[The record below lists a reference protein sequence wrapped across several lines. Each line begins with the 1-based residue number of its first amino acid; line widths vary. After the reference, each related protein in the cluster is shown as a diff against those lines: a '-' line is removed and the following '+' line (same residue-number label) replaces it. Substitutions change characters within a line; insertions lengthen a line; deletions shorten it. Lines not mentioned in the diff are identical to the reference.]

1 MKQLL
6 SIAFISSVLL
16 LTACGKKQS
25 GGDSQEVAKKKSQL
39 TELKNQRDNLMVQ
52 IGKLEKEIAQL
63 DPSFGKS
70 ENAKLVSVDSP
81 IQLKPFQHFID
92 LQGKVES
99 ENISF
104 VTPRGMAGQV
114 KQLFVKRGDYVNK
127 GQLLLKLD
135 DAIARQSLAAAEQ
148 GLETMKTQLSF
159 AKNIYQKQK
168 NLWEQNIG
176 TEVQLI
182 TAKNNVETLENQL
195 KGMQEQIK
203 ITKEQLQMTQVY
215 SDVSGVAEEV
225 NIRVGETFMGG
236 MQIKIVNT
244 TNLKVTTQIPENYID
259 RVTTGKPI
267 IITLPDINKTVS
279 ANISLTGKIIDPNS
293 RSFYVEARIPN
304 DKDFHP
310 NQIALVKI
318 MDYNNPKAISVP
330 VNTLQSDE
338 KGKYVMVV
346 SKENNK
352 IYARKR
358 SVTIGQYYGDLLEIK
373 SGLNIG
379 DQVITEGF
387 QGLFDGQLISTSVK

>member
-1 MKQLL
+1 MKKLITISLFAILL
-6 SIAFISSVLL
+6 VV
-16 LTACGKKQS
+16 TGCGKNKS
-25 GGDSQEVAKKKSQL
+25 ADSSEVAKKK
-39 TELKNQRDNLMVQ
+39 TELAELKKQQDNLLVQ
-52 IGKLEKEIAQL
+52 IGKLEKEIAKL
-63 DPSFGKS
+63 DPTFGKA
-70 ENAKLVSVDSP
+70 ENAKLVSVDAP
-81 IQLKPFQHFID
+81 ISYQTFNHFID

-104 VTPRGMAGQV
+104 VTPRGQPGQV
-114 KQLFVKRGDYVNK
+114 KQIFVKRGDYVNK

-135 DAIARQSLAAAEQ
+135 DAIARQSLVSAEQ
-148 GLETMKTQLSF
+148 GLETMKVQLNF
-159 AKNIYQKQK
+159 ARNIYQKQK

-195 KGMQEQIK
+195 KSMQEQIK
-203 ITKEQLQMTQVY
+203 ITKEQLLMTNVY

-225 NIRVGETFMGG
+225 NIRIGETFMGG

-244 TNLKVTTQIPENYID
+244 TQLKVTTQIPENYID
-259 RVTTGKPI
+259 RVTTGKPVT
-267 IITLPDINKTVS
+267 ITLPDINKTVS

-293 RSFYVEARIPN
+293 RSFYVEAKIPS

-318 MDYNNPKAISVP
+318 MDYSNPKAISVP

-338 KGKYVMVV
+338 KGKYVMVL
-346 SKENNK
+346 SKENGK
-352 IYARKR
+352 SYARKKV
-358 SVTIGQYYGDLLEIK
+358 VTIGQFYADKLEIK
-373 SGLNIG
+373 TGLALG

-387 QGLFDGQLISTSVK
+387 QGLFDGQLVTTEAK

>member
-1 MKQLL
+1 MKKLISISLFSILL
-6 SIAFISSVLL
+6 IS
-16 LTACGKKQS
+16 AGCGKTKS
-25 GGDSQEVAKKKSQL
+25 NDSEAVAEKK
-39 TELKNQRDNLMVQ
+39 TELADLKKQQDNLLVK
-52 IGKLEKEIAQL
+52 IGKLEKEISKL
-63 DPSFGKS
+63 DPAFAKA
-70 ENAKLVSVDSP
+70 ENAKLVSVDAP
-81 IQLKPFQHFID
+81 ISYQPFNHYIE

-104 VTPRGMAGQV
+104 VTPRGMPGQV
-114 KQLFVKRGDYVNK
+114 KQISVKRGDYVNK

-135 DAIARQSLAAAEQ
+135 DAIARQSLVSAEQ
-148 GLETMKTQLSF
+148 GVETMKGQLSF
-159 AKNIYQKQK
+159 ARNIYQKQK

-203 ITKEQLQMTQVY
+203 ITKEQLQMTNVY

-244 TNLKVTTQIPENYID
+244 TQLKVTTQIPENYID
-259 RVTTGKPI
+259 RVTTGKAI
-267 IITLPDINKTVS
+267 NITLPDINKTVS
-279 ANISLTGKIIDPNS
+279 SNISLTGKIIDPNS
-293 RSFYVEARIPN
+293 RSFHVEARIPS

-318 MDYNNPKAISVP
+318 MDYSNSKAISVP

-338 KGKYVMVV
+338 KGKYVMVL
-346 SKENNK
+346 SKEGDK
-352 IYARKR
+352 TYARKKM
-358 SVTIGQYYGDLLEIK
+358 VIIGQFYADKLEIK
-373 SGLNIG
+373 SGLALG
-379 DQVITEGF
+379 DQVISEGF
-387 QGLFDGQLISTSVK
+387 QGLFDGQLITTGVK

>member
-1 MKQLL
+1 MKKLVSISLL
-6 SIAFISSVLL
+6 SILL
-16 LTACGKKQS
+16 IATSCGKTKS
-25 GGDSQEVAKKKSQL
+25 NDSEAVTKKK
-39 TELKNQRDNLMVQ
+39 TELADLKKQQDNLLIQ
-52 IGKLEKEIAQL
+52 IGKLEKEIAKL
-63 DPSFGKS
+63 DPAFAKA
-70 ENAKLVSVDSP
+70 ENAKLVSVDAP
-81 IQLKPFQHFID
+81 ISYQPFNHYID

-104 VTPRGMAGQV
+104 VTPRGAPGQV
-114 KQLFVKRGDYVNK
+114 KQIFVKRGDYVNK

-135 DAIARQSLAAAEQ
+135 DAIARQSLISAEQ
-148 GLETMKTQLSF
+148 GVETMKGQLNF
-159 AKNIYQKQK
+159 ARNIYQKQK

-203 ITKEQLQMTQVY
+203 ITKEQLQMTNVY

-244 TNLKVTTQIPENYID
+244 TQLKVTTQIPENYID
-259 RVTTGKPI
+259 RVTAGKPI
-267 IITLPDINKTVS
+267 NITLPDINKTVS

-293 RSFYVEARIPN
+293 RSFYVEARIPS

-318 MDYNNPKAISVP
+318 MDYSNPKAISVP

-338 KGKYVMVV
+338 KGKYVMVL
-346 SKENNK
+346 SKESDK
-352 IYARKR
+352 LYARKKM
-358 SVTIGQYYGDLLEIK
+358 VIIGQFYADKLEIK
-373 SGLNIG
+373 SGLALG

-387 QGLFDGQLISTSVK
+387 QGLFDGQLITTTVK

>member
-1 MKQLL
+1 
-6 SIAFISSVLL
+6 
-16 LTACGKKQS
+16 
-25 GGDSQEVAKKKSQL
+25 
-39 TELKNQRDNLMVQ
+39 
-52 IGKLEKEIAQL
+52 
-63 DPSFGKS
+63 
-70 ENAKLVSVDSP
+70 
-81 IQLKPFQHFID
+81 
-92 LQGKVES
+92 
-99 ENISF
+99 
-104 VTPRGMAGQV
+104 
-114 KQLFVKRGDYVNK
+114 
-127 GQLLLKLD
+127 
-135 DAIARQSLAAAEQ
+135 
-148 GLETMKTQLSF
+148 
-159 AKNIYQKQK
+159 
-168 NLWEQNIG
+168 
-176 TEVQLI
+176 
-182 TAKNNVETLENQL
+182 
-195 KGMQEQIK
+195 
-203 ITKEQLQMTQVY
+203 VY

-225 NIRVGETFMGG
+225 NIRVGETFLGG

-267 IITLPDINKTVS
+267 NITLPDINKTVS

-304 DKDFHP
+304 NKDFHP

-346 SKENNK
+346 SKEKNK
-352 IYARKR
+352 MYARKR

-387 QGLFDGQLISTSVK
+387 QGLFDGQLITTSLK

>member
-1 MKQLL
+1 MKKLF
-6 SIAFISSVLL
+6 SIAILSLVII
-16 LTACGKKQS
+16 AVGCGKKS
-25 GGDSQEVAKKKSQL
+25 NDSPEVANKKSTL
-39 TELKNQRDNLMVQ
+39 ATLKSQRDNLTLQ
-52 IGKLEKEIAQL
+52 IDKLEKEISQL
-63 DPSFGKS
+63 DPTFAKV

-81 IQLKPFQHFID
+81 LQLKPFQHFID

-104 VTPRGMAGQV
+104 VTPRGQPGQV
-114 KQLFVKRGDYVNK
+114 KQIYIKKGDYVNK

-135 DAIARQSLAAAEQ
+135 DAIARQSLTAAEQ
-148 GLETMKTQLSF
+148 GLETMKVQLNF

-195 KGMQEQIK
+195 KAMQEQIK
-203 ITKEQLQMTQVY
+203 ITKEQVQMTQVY

-225 NIRVGETFMGG
+225 NIRLGETFMGG

-244 TNLKVTTQIPENYID
+244 SNLKVTTQVPENYID
-259 RVTTGKPI
+259 RVTIGKPI
-267 IITLPDINKTVS
+267 KISLPDINKSISSNITV
-279 ANISLTGKIIDPNS
+279 TGKIIDPNS
-293 RSFYVEARIPN
+293 RSFYVEAKIPD

-318 MDYNNPKAISVP
+318 MDYTNLKAISVP
-330 VNTLQSDE
+330 LNTLQSDE
-338 KGKYVMVV
+338 KGKYVMIV

-352 IYARKR
+352 LYARKR
-358 SVTIGQYYGDLLEIK
+358 AVTIGQYYGDQLEIK
-373 SGLNIG
+373 SGLQIG
-379 DQVITEGF
+379 DQIISEGF
-387 QGLFDGQLISTSVK
+387 QGLFDGQLITSSSK

>member
-1 MKQLL
+1 MKNLVSISLL
-6 SIAFISSVLL
+6 SILL
-16 LTACGKKQS
+16 IATSCGKTKS
-25 GGDSQEVAKKKSQL
+25 NDSEAVTKKK
-39 TELKNQRDNLMVQ
+39 TELADLKKQQDNLLIQ
-52 IGKLEKEIAQL
+52 IGKLEKEIAKL
-63 DPSFGKS
+63 DPAFAKA
-70 ENAKLVSVDSP
+70 ENAKLVSVDAP
-81 IQLKPFQHFID
+81 ISYQPFNHYID

-104 VTPRGMAGQV
+104 VTPRGVPGQV
-114 KQLFVKRGDYVNK
+114 KQIMVKRGDYVNK

-135 DAIARQSLAAAEQ
+135 DAIARQSLISAEQ
-148 GLETMKTQLSF
+148 GVETMKGQLSF
-159 AKNIYQKQK
+159 ARNIYQKQK

-203 ITKEQLQMTQVY
+203 ITKEQLQMTNVY

-225 NIRVGETFMGG
+225 NIRVGETFIGG

-244 TNLKVTTQIPENYID
+244 AQLKVTTQIPENYID
-259 RVTTGKPI
+259 RVTTGKSI
-267 IITLPDINKTVS
+267 NITLPDINKTVS
-279 ANISLTGKIIDPNS
+279 SNISLTGKIIDPNS
-293 RSFYVEARIPN
+293 RSFYVEAKIPS

-318 MDYNNPKAISVP
+318 MDYSNPKAISVP

-338 KGKYVMVV
+338 KGKYVMVL
-346 SKENNK
+346 SKENDK
-352 IYARKR
+352 IYARKKM
-358 SVTIGQYYGDLLEIK
+358 VIIGQFYADKLEIK
-373 SGLNIG
+373 SGLALG

-387 QGLFDGQLISTSVK
+387 QGLYDGQLITTAVK

>member
-1 MKQLL
+1 MKKLITISLFAILL
-6 SIAFISSVLL
+6 VV
-16 LTACGKKQS
+16 TGCGKNKS
-25 GGDSQEVAKKKSQL
+25 ADSSEVAKKK
-39 TELKNQRDNLMVQ
+39 TELAELKKQQDNLLVQ
-52 IGKLEKEIAQL
+52 IGKLEKEIAKL
-63 DPSFGKS
+63 DPTFGKA
-70 ENAKLVSVDSP
+70 ENAKLVSVDAP
-81 IQLKPFQHFID
+81 ISYQTFNHFID

-104 VTPRGMAGQV
+104 VTPRGQPGQV
-114 KQLFVKRGDYVNK
+114 KQIFVKRGDYVNK

-135 DAIARQSLAAAEQ
+135 DAIARQSLVSAEQ
-148 GLETMKTQLSF
+148 GLETMKVQLNF
-159 AKNIYQKQK
+159 ARNIYQKQK

-195 KGMQEQIK
+195 KSMQEQIK
-203 ITKEQLQMTQVY
+203 ITKEQLQMTNVY

-225 NIRVGETFMGG
+225 NIRIGETFMGG

-244 TNLKVTTQIPENYID
+244 TQLKVTTQIPENYID
-259 RVTTGKPI
+259 RVTTGKPVT
-267 IITLPDINKTVS
+267 ITLPDINKTVS

-293 RSFYVEARIPN
+293 RSFYVEAKIPS

-318 MDYNNPKAISVP
+318 MDYSNPKAISVP

-338 KGKYVMVV
+338 KGKYVMVL
-346 SKENNK
+346 SKENGK
-352 IYARKR
+352 SYARKKV
-358 SVTIGQYYGDLLEIK
+358 VTIGQFYADKLEIK
-373 SGLNIG
+373 SGLALG

-387 QGLFDGQLISTSVK
+387 QGLFDGQLVTTEAK

>member
-1 MKQLL
+1 MKKLVTISLFAMLL
-6 SIAFISSVLL
+6 VATS
-16 LTACGKKQS
+16 CGKNKS
-25 GGDSQEVAKKKSQL
+25 TDSSEVANKKAEL
-39 TELKNQRDNLMVQ
+39 LELKKQQDNLLVQ
-52 IGKLEKEIAQL
+52 IGKLEKEIAKL
-63 DPSFGKS
+63 DPAFAKA
-70 ENAKLVSVDSP
+70 ENAKLVSVDAP
-81 IQLKPFQHFID
+81 ISYQPFNHFID

-104 VTPRGMAGQV
+104 VTPRGTPGQV
-114 KQLFVKRGDYVNK
+114 KQIFVKRGDYVNK

-135 DAIARQSLAAAEQ
+135 DAIARQSMVSAEQ
-148 GLETMKTQLSF
+148 GLETMKVQLNF
-159 AKNIYQKQK
+159 ARNIYQKQK

-203 ITKEQLQMTQVY
+203 ITKEQLQMTSVF

-244 TNLKVTTQIPENYID
+244 TQLKVTTQIPENYID
-259 RVTTGKPI
+259 RVTAGKAI
-267 IITLPDINKTVS
+267 NITLPDINKTVS
-279 ANISLTGKIIDPNS
+279 SNISLTGKIIDPNS
-293 RSFYVEARIPN
+293 RSFYVEAKIPS

-318 MDYNNPKAISVP
+318 MDYSNPKAISVP

-338 KGKYVMVV
+338 KGKYVMVL
-346 SKENNK
+346 SKENDK
-352 IYARKR
+352 FYARKKI
-358 SVTIGQYYGDLLEIK
+358 VTIGQFYADKLEIK
-373 SGLNIG
+373 SGLALG
-379 DQVITEGF
+379 DQVIKEGF
-387 QGLFDGQLISTSVK
+387 QGLYDGQLITTAVK

>member
-1 MKQLL
+1 MKKLVTISLFAMLL
-6 SIAFISSVLL
+6 VATS
-16 LTACGKKQS
+16 CGKNKS
-25 GGDSQEVAKKKSQL
+25 TDSSEVANKKAEL
-39 TELKNQRDNLMVQ
+39 LELKKQQDNLLVQ
-52 IGKLEKEIAQL
+52 IGKLEKEIAKL
-63 DPSFGKS
+63 DPAFAKA
-70 ENAKLVSVDSP
+70 ENAKLVSVDAP
-81 IQLKPFQHFID
+81 ISYQPFNHFID

-104 VTPRGMAGQV
+104 VTPRGTPGQV
-114 KQLFVKRGDYVNK
+114 KQIFVKRGDYVNK

-135 DAIARQSLAAAEQ
+135 DAIARQSMVSAEQ
-148 GLETMKTQLSF
+148 GLETMKVQLNF
-159 AKNIYQKQK
+159 ARNIYQKQK

-203 ITKEQLQMTQVY
+203 ITKEQLQMTSVF

-244 TNLKVTTQIPENYID
+244 TQLKVTTQIPENYID
-259 RVTTGKPI
+259 RVTTGKAI
-267 IITLPDINKTVS
+267 NITLPDINKTVS
-279 ANISLTGKIIDPNS
+279 SNISLTGKIIDPNS
-293 RSFYVEARIPN
+293 RSFYVEAKIPS

-318 MDYNNPKAISVP
+318 MDYSNPKAISVP

-338 KGKYVMVV
+338 KGKYVMVL
-346 SKENNK
+346 SKENDK
-352 IYARKR
+352 FYARKKI
-358 SVTIGQYYGDLLEIK
+358 VTIGQFYADKLEIK
-373 SGLNIG
+373 SGLALG
-379 DQVITEGF
+379 DQVIKEGF
-387 QGLFDGQLISTSVK
+387 QGLYDGQLITTAVK

>member
-1 MKQLL
+1 MLL
-6 SIAFISSVLL
+6 VATS
-16 LTACGKKQS
+16 CGKNKS
-25 GGDSQEVAKKKSQL
+25 TDSSEVANKKAEL
-39 TELKNQRDNLMVQ
+39 LELKKQQDNLLVQ
-52 IGKLEKEIAQL
+52 IGKLEKEIAKL
-63 DPSFGKS
+63 DPAFAKA
-70 ENAKLVSVDSP
+70 ENAKLVSVDAP
-81 IQLKPFQHFID
+81 ISYQPFNHFID

-104 VTPRGMAGQV
+104 VTPRGTPGQV
-114 KQLFVKRGDYVNK
+114 KQIFVKRGDYVNK

-135 DAIARQSLAAAEQ
+135 DAIARQSMVSAEQ
-148 GLETMKTQLSF
+148 GLETMKVQLNF
-159 AKNIYQKQK
+159 ARNIYQKQK

-203 ITKEQLQMTQVY
+203 ITKEQLQMTSVF

-244 TNLKVTTQIPENYID
+244 TQLKVTTQIPENYID
-259 RVTTGKPI
+259 RVTTGKAI
-267 IITLPDINKTVS
+267 NITLPDINKTVS
-279 ANISLTGKIIDPNS
+279 SNISLTGKIIDPNS
-293 RSFYVEARIPN
+293 RSFYVEAKIPS

-318 MDYNNPKAISVP
+318 MDYSNPKAISVP

-338 KGKYVMVV
+338 KGKYVMVL
-346 SKENNK
+346 SKENDK
-352 IYARKR
+352 FYARKKI
-358 SVTIGQYYGDLLEIK
+358 VTIGQFYADKLEIK
-373 SGLNIG
+373 SGLALG
-379 DQVITEGF
+379 DQVIKEGF
-387 QGLFDGQLISTSVK
+387 QGLYDGQLITTAVK

>member
-1 MKQLL
+1 MKKLVT
-6 SIAFISSVLL
+6 ISLFAVLL
-16 LTACGKKQS
+16 VATSCGKNKS
-25 GGDSQEVAKKKSQL
+25 TDSSEVTNKKAEL
-39 TELKNQRDNLMVQ
+39 TELKKQQDNLLVQ
-52 IGKLEKEIAQL
+52 IGKLEKEIAKL
-63 DPSFGKS
+63 DPAFAKA
-70 ENAKLVSVDSP
+70 ENAKLVSVDAP
-81 IQLKPFQHFID
+81 ISYQPFNHFID

-104 VTPRGMAGQV
+104 VTPRGAPGQV
-114 KQLFVKRGDYVNK
+114 KQIFVKRGDYINK

-135 DAIARQSLAAAEQ
+135 DAIARQSMVSAEQ
-148 GLETMKTQLSF
+148 GLETMKVQLNF
-159 AKNIYQKQK
+159 ARNIYQKQK

-203 ITKEQLQMTQVY
+203 ITKEQLQMTSVF

-244 TNLKVTTQIPENYID
+244 TQLKVTTQIPENYID
-259 RVTTGKPI
+259 RVTTGKAI
-267 IITLPDINKTVS
+267 NITLPDLNKTVS

-293 RSFYVEARIPN
+293 RSFYVEAKIPS

-318 MDYNNPKAISVP
+318 MDYSNPKAISVP

-338 KGKYVMVV
+338 KGKYVIVL
-346 SKENNK
+346 SKENDK
-352 IYARKR
+352 FYARKKI
-358 SVTIGQYYGDLLEIK
+358 VTIGQFYADKLEIK
-373 SGLNIG
+373 SGLALG
-379 DQVITEGF
+379 DQVIKEGF
-387 QGLFDGQLISTSVK
+387 QGLYDGQLITTAVK

>member
-1 MKQLL
+1 MKKLISISLL
-6 SIAFISSVLL
+6 SMLL
-16 LTACGKKQS
+16 FAAGCGKTKS
-25 GGDSQEVAKKKSQL
+25 NDSEAVAKKK
-39 TELKNQRDNLMVQ
+39 TELADLKKEQDNLLIQ
-52 IGKLEKEIAQL
+52 IGKLEKEIAKL
-63 DPSFGKS
+63 DPAFAKA
-70 ENAKLVSVDSP
+70 ENAKLVSVDAP
-81 IQLKPFQHFID
+81 ISYQPFNHYIE

-104 VTPRGMAGQV
+104 VTPRGIPGQV
-114 KQLFVKRGDYVNK
+114 KQISVKRGDYVNK

-135 DAIARQSLAAAEQ
+135 DAIARQSLVSAEQ
-148 GLETMKTQLSF
+148 GVETMKGQLSF
-159 AKNIYQKQK
+159 ARNIYQKQK

-203 ITKEQLQMTQVY
+203 ITKEQLQMTNVY

-244 TNLKVTTQIPENYID
+244 TQLKVTTQIPENYID
-259 RVTTGKPI
+259 RVTTGKAI
-267 IITLPDINKTVS
+267 NITLPDINKTVS
-279 ANISLTGKIIDPNS
+279 SNISLTGKIIDPNS
-293 RSFYVEARIPN
+293 RSFYVEAKIPS

-318 MDYNNPKAISVP
+318 MDYSNSKAISVP

-338 KGKYVMVV
+338 KGKYVMVL
-346 SKENNK
+346 SKEGDK
-352 IYARKR
+352 TYARKKM
-358 SVTIGQYYGDLLEIK
+358 VIIGQFYADKLEIK
-373 SGLNIG
+373 SGLALG
-379 DQVITEGF
+379 DQVISEGF
-387 QGLFDGQLISTSVK
+387 QGLFDGQLITTAVK

>member
-1 MKQLL
+1 MKNLVPISLL
-6 SIAFISSVLL
+6 SILL
-16 LTACGKKQS
+16 IATSCGKTKS
-25 GGDSQEVAKKKSQL
+25 NDSEAVTKKK
-39 TELKNQRDNLMVQ
+39 TELADLKKEQDKLTIQ
-52 IGKLEKEIAQL
+52 IGKLEKEIAKL
-63 DPSFGKS
+63 DPAFAKA
-70 ENAKLVSVDSP
+70 ENAKLVSVDAP
-81 IQLKPFQHFID
+81 ISYQPFNHYIE

-104 VTPRGMAGQV
+104 VTPRGIPGQV
-114 KQLFVKRGDYVNK
+114 KQISVKRGDYVNK

-135 DAIARQSLAAAEQ
+135 DAIARQSLVSAEQ
-148 GLETMKTQLSF
+148 GLETMKGQLSF
-159 AKNIYQKQK
+159 ARNIYQKQK

-203 ITKEQLQMTQVY
+203 ITKEQLQMTNVY

-225 NIRVGETFMGG
+225 NIRIGETFMGG

-244 TNLKVTTQIPENYID
+244 SQLKVTTQIPENYID
-259 RVTTGKPI
+259 RVTTGKAI
-267 IITLPDINKTVS
+267 NITLPDINKTVS
-279 ANISLTGKIIDPNS
+279 SNISLTGKIIDPNS
-293 RSFYVEARIPN
+293 RSFYVEAKIPS

-318 MDYNNPKAISVP
+318 MDYSNSKAISVP

-338 KGKYVMVV
+338 KGKYVMVL
-346 SKENNK
+346 SKENDK
-352 IYARKR
+352 IYARKKM
-358 SVTIGQYYGDLLEIK
+358 VIIGQFYADKLEIK
-373 SGLNIG
+373 SGLALG

-387 QGLFDGQLISTSVK
+387 QGLFDGQLITTTVK

>member
-1 MKQLL
+1 MKKLL
-6 SIAFISSVLL
+6 SLATISIVLF
-16 LTACGKKQS
+16 TAACGKKNS
-25 GGDSQEVAKKKSQL
+25 SDSPEVANKKSAL
-39 TELKNQRDNLMVQ
+39 AKLKSERDNLTAQ
-52 IGKLEKEIAQL
+52 IDNLEKEILQL
-63 DPSFGKS
+63 DPNFAKV
-70 ENAKLVSVDSP
+70 ENPKLVSVDSP
-81 IQLKPFQHFID
+81 LQRKPFEHFID

-104 VTPRGMAGQV
+104 VTPRGQPGQV
-114 KQLFVKRGDYVNK
+114 KQIFVKKGDYVKK

-135 DAIARQSLAAAEQ
+135 DALVRQSVTAAEQ
-148 GLETMKTQLSF
+148 GLETMKVQLSF

-195 KGMQEQIK
+195 KAMQEQAK

-244 TNLKVTTQIPENYID
+244 SNLKVITQVPENYID
-259 RVTTGKPI
+259 RVTVGKPI
-267 IITLPDINKTVS
+267 KIVLPDINKSIASNITV
-279 ANISLTGKIIDPNS
+279 TGKIIDPNS
-293 RSFYVEARIPN
+293 RSFYVEAKIP
-304 DKDFHP
+304 DEKDFHP

-318 MDYNNPKAISVP
+318 MDYNNLKTISVP
-330 VNTLQSDE
+330 LNTLQSDE
-338 KGKYVMVV
+338 KGKYVMIL

-352 IYARKR
+352 LYARKR
-358 SVTIGQYYGDLLEIK
+358 AVTIGQYYGDQLEIK
-373 SGLNIG
+373 SGLQIG
-379 DQVITEGF
+379 DQIISEGF
-387 QGLFDGQLISTSVK
+387 QGLFDGQLITTSSK

>member
-1 MKQLL
+1 MKKLF
-6 SIAFISSVLL
+6 SIAILSLVII
-16 LTACGKKQS
+16 AVGCGKKS
-25 GGDSQEVAKKKSQL
+25 NDSPEVANKKSTL
-39 TELKNQRDNLMVQ
+39 ATLKSQRDNLTLQ
-52 IGKLEKEIAQL
+52 IDKLEKEILQL
-63 DPSFGKS
+63 DPTFAKV

-81 IQLKPFQHFID
+81 LQLKPFQHFID

-104 VTPRGMAGQV
+104 VTPRGQPGQV
-114 KQLFVKRGDYVNK
+114 KQIYIKKGDYVNK

-135 DAIARQSLAAAEQ
+135 DAIARQSLTAAEQ
-148 GLETMKTQLSF
+148 GLETMKVQLNF

-195 KGMQEQIK
+195 KAMQEQVK
-203 ITKEQLQMTQVY
+203 ITKEQVQMTQVY

-225 NIRVGETFMGG
+225 NIRLGETFMGG

-244 TNLKVTTQIPENYID
+244 SNLKVTTQVPENYID
-259 RVTTGKPI
+259 RVTIGKPI
-267 IITLPDINKTVS
+267 KISLPDINKSISSNITV
-279 ANISLTGKIIDPNS
+279 TGKIIDPNS
-293 RSFYVEARIPN
+293 RSFYVEAKIPD

-318 MDYNNPKAISVP
+318 MDYNNLKAISVP
-330 VNTLQSDE
+330 LNTLQSDE
-338 KGKYVMVV
+338 KGKYVMIV

-352 IYARKR
+352 LYARKR
-358 SVTIGQYYGDLLEIK
+358 AVTIGQYYGDQLEIK
-373 SGLNIG
+373 SGLEIG
-379 DQVITEGF
+379 DQIISEGF
-387 QGLFDGQLISTSVK
+387 QGLFDGQLITSSSK

>member
-1 MKQLL
+1 MKKLL
-6 SIAFISSVLL
+6 SIAFISATLL
-16 LTACGKKQS
+16 LAACGKKQS
-25 GGDSQEVAKKKSQL
+25 GDSKVIDKKKSEL

-63 DPSFGKS
+63 DPSFAKA

-104 VTPRGMAGQV
+104 VTPRGAPGQV
-114 KQLFVKRGDYVNK
+114 KQLLVKRGDYVNK

-203 ITKEQLQMTQVY
+203 MTKEQLLMTQVY

-267 IITLPDINKTVS
+267 NITLPDINKTVS

-318 MDYNNPKAISVP
+318 MDYNNPKAIAVP

-352 IYARKR
+352 MYARKR
-358 SVTIGQYYGDLLEIK
+358 SVTIGQYYGDRLEIK

-387 QGLFDGQLISTSVK
+387 QGLFDGQLITTSIK

>member
-1 MKQLL
+1 MKKLISISLFSILL
-6 SIAFISSVLL
+6 IS
-16 LTACGKKQS
+16 AGCGKTKS
-25 GGDSQEVAKKKSQL
+25 NDSEAVAKKK
-39 TELKNQRDNLMVQ
+39 TELADLKKEQDKLTIQ
-52 IGKLEKEIAQL
+52 ISKLEKEISKL
-63 DPSFGKS
+63 DPAFAKA
-70 ENAKLVSVDSP
+70 ENAKLVSVDAP
-81 IQLKPFQHFID
+81 ISYQPFNHYIE

-104 VTPRGMAGQV
+104 VTPRGIPGQV
-114 KQLFVKRGDYVNK
+114 KQISVKRGDYVNK

-135 DAIARQSLAAAEQ
+135 DAIARQSLVSAEQ
-148 GLETMKTQLSF
+148 GVETMKGQLSF
-159 AKNIYQKQK
+159 ARNIYQKQK

-203 ITKEQLQMTQVY
+203 ITKEQLQMTNVY

-244 TNLKVTTQIPENYID
+244 TQLKVTTQIPENYID
-259 RVTTGKPI
+259 RVTTGKAI
-267 IITLPDINKTVS
+267 NITLPDINKTVS
-279 ANISLTGKIIDPNS
+279 SNISLTGKIIDPNS
-293 RSFYVEARIPN
+293 RSFYVEAKIPS

-318 MDYNNPKAISVP
+318 MDYSNSKAISVP

-338 KGKYVMVV
+338 KGKYVMVLL
-346 SKENNK
+346 KEGDK
-352 IYARKR
+352 TYARKKM
-358 SVTIGQYYGDLLEIK
+358 VIIGQFYADKLEIK
-373 SGLNIG
+373 SGLALG
-379 DQVITEGF
+379 DQVIKEGF
-387 QGLFDGQLISTSVK
+387 QGLYDGQLITTAVK

>member
-1 MKQLL
+1 MKKLF
-6 SIAFISSVLL
+6 SIAILSLVII
-16 LTACGKKQS
+16 AVGCGKKS
-25 GGDSQEVAKKKSQL
+25 NDSPEVANKKSTL
-39 TELKNQRDNLMVQ
+39 ATLKSQRDNLTLQ
-52 IGKLEKEIAQL
+52 IDKLEKEISQL
-63 DPSFGKS
+63 DPTFAKV

-81 IQLKPFQHFID
+81 LQLKPFQHFID

-104 VTPRGMAGQV
+104 VTPRGQPGQV
-114 KQLFVKRGDYVNK
+114 KQIYIKKGDYVNK

-135 DAIARQSLAAAEQ
+135 DAIARQSLTAAEQ
-148 GLETMKTQLSF
+148 GLETMKVQLNF

-195 KGMQEQIK
+195 KAMQEQVK
-203 ITKEQLQMTQVY
+203 ITKEQVQMTQVY

-225 NIRVGETFMGG
+225 NIRLGETFMGG

-244 TNLKVTTQIPENYID
+244 SNLKVTTQVPENYID
-259 RVTTGKPI
+259 RVTIGKPI
-267 IITLPDINKTVS
+267 KISLPDINKSISSNITV
-279 ANISLTGKIIDPNS
+279 TGKIIDPNS
-293 RSFYVEARIPN
+293 RSFYVEAKIPD

-318 MDYNNPKAISVP
+318 MDYNNLKALSVP
-330 VNTLQSDE
+330 LNTLQSDE
-338 KGKYVMVV
+338 KGKYVMIV

-352 IYARKR
+352 LYARKR
-358 SVTIGQYYGDLLEIK
+358 AVTIGQYYGDQLEIK
-373 SGLNIG
+373 SGLEIG
-379 DQVITEGF
+379 DQIISEGF
-387 QGLFDGQLISTSVK
+387 QGLFDGQLITSSSK

>member
-1 MKQLL
+1 MKNFVSISLL
-6 SIAFISSVLL
+6 SILL
-16 LTACGKKQS
+16 ITASCGKNKS
-25 GGDSQEVAKKKSQL
+25 NDSEAVTKKK
-39 TELKNQRDNLMVQ
+39 TELADLKKQQDNLLIQ
-52 IGKLEKEIAQL
+52 IGKLEKEIAKL
-63 DPSFGKS
+63 DPAFAKA
-70 ENAKLVSVDSP
+70 ENAKLVSVDAP
-81 IQLKPFQHFID
+81 ISYQPFYHYIE

-104 VTPRGMAGQV
+104 VTPRGTPGQV
-114 KQLFVKRGDYVNK
+114 KQIFVKRGDYVNK

-135 DAIARQSLAAAEQ
+135 DAIARQSLVSAEQ
-148 GLETMKTQLSF
+148 GVETMKVQLDF
-159 AKNIYQKQK
+159 ARNIYQKQK

-203 ITKEQLQMTQVY
+203 ITKEQLQMTNVY

-244 TNLKVTTQIPENYID
+244 TQLKVTTEIPENYID

-267 IITLPDINKTVS
+267 NITLPDINKTVS

-293 RSFYVEARIPN
+293 RSFYVEAKIPS

-310 NQIALVKI
+310 NQIALVRI
-318 MDYNNPKAISVP
+318 MDYSNPKAISVP

-338 KGKYVMVV
+338 KGKYVMVL
-346 SKENNK
+346 SKEGDK
-352 IYARKR
+352 SYARKKI
-358 SVTIGQYYGDLLEIK
+358 VIIGQFYADKLEIK
-373 SGLNIG
+373 SGLALG
-379 DQVITEGF
+379 EQVIKEGF
-387 QGLFDGQLISTSVK
+387 QGLYDGQLITTAVK

>member
-1 MKQLL
+1 MKKLVT
-6 SIAFISSVLL
+6 ISLFAVLL
-16 LTACGKKQS
+16 VATGCGKNKS
-25 GGDSQEVAKKKSQL
+25 TDSSEVANKKAEL
-39 TELKNQRDNLMVQ
+39 TELKKQQDNLLVQ
-52 IGKLEKEIAQL
+52 IGKLEKEIAKL
-63 DPSFGKS
+63 DPAFAKA
-70 ENAKLVSVDSP
+70 ENAKLVSVDAP
-81 IQLKPFQHFID
+81 ISYQPFNHFID

-104 VTPRGMAGQV
+104 VTPRGTPGQV
-114 KQLFVKRGDYVNK
+114 KQIFVKRGDYVNK

-135 DAIARQSLAAAEQ
+135 DAIARQSMVSAEQ
-148 GLETMKTQLSF
+148 GLETMKVQLNF
-159 AKNIYQKQK
+159 ARNIYQKQK

-203 ITKEQLQMTQVY
+203 ITKEQLQMTNVY

-244 TNLKVTTQIPENYID
+244 TQLKVTTEIPENYID

-267 IITLPDINKTVS
+267 KITLPDINKTVS
-279 ANISLTGKIIDPNS
+279 SNISLTGKIIDPNS
-293 RSFYVEARIPN
+293 RSFYVEAKIPS

-310 NQIALVKI
+310 NQIALVRI
-318 MDYNNPKAISVP
+318 MDYSNPKAISVP

-338 KGKYVMVV
+338 KGKYVMVL
-346 SKENNK
+346 SKEGDK
-352 IYARKR
+352 SYARKKI
-358 SVTIGQYYGDLLEIK
+358 VIIGQFYADKLEIK
-373 SGLNIG
+373 SGLALG
-379 DQVITEGF
+379 DQVIKEGF
-387 QGLFDGQLISTSVK
+387 QGLYDGQLITTAVK

>member
-1 MKQLL
+1 MKNLVSISLL
-6 SIAFISSVLL
+6 SILL
-16 LTACGKKQS
+16 IATSCGKTKS
-25 GGDSQEVAKKKSQL
+25 NDSEAVTKKK
-39 TELKNQRDNLMVQ
+39 TELADLKKQQDNLLIQ
-52 IGKLEKEIAQL
+52 IGKLEKEIAKL
-63 DPSFGKS
+63 DPAFAKA
-70 ENAKLVSVDSP
+70 ENAKLVSVDAP
-81 IQLKPFQHFID
+81 ISYQPFNHYID

-104 VTPRGMAGQV
+104 VTPRGVPGQV
-114 KQLFVKRGDYVNK
+114 KQIMVKRGDYVNK

-135 DAIARQSLAAAEQ
+135 DAIARQSLISAEQ
-148 GLETMKTQLSF
+148 GVETMKGQLSF
-159 AKNIYQKQK
+159 ARNIYQKQK

-203 ITKEQLQMTQVY
+203 ITKEQLQMTNVY

-225 NIRVGETFMGG
+225 NIRVGETFIGG

-244 TNLKVTTQIPENYID
+244 AQLKVTTQIPENYID
-259 RVTTGKPI
+259 RVTTGKSI
-267 IITLPDINKTVS
+267 NITLPDINKTVS
-279 ANISLTGKIIDPNS
+279 SNISLTGKIIDPNS
-293 RSFYVEARIPN
+293 RSFYVEAKIPS

-318 MDYNNPKAISVP
+318 MDYSNPKAISVP

-338 KGKYVMVV
+338 KGKYVMVL
-346 SKENNK
+346 SKENDK
-352 IYARKR
+352 MYARKKM
-358 SVTIGQYYGDLLEIK
+358 VIIGQFYADKLEIK
-373 SGLNIG
+373 SGLALG

-387 QGLFDGQLISTSVK
+387 QGLFDGQLISTTAK

>member
-1 MKQLL
+1 MKKLITISLFAILL
-6 SIAFISSVLL
+6 VV
-16 LTACGKKQS
+16 TGCGKNKS
-25 GGDSQEVAKKKSQL
+25 ADSSEVAKKK
-39 TELKNQRDNLMVQ
+39 TELAELKKQQDNLLVQ
-52 IGKLEKEIAQL
+52 IGKLEKEIAKL
-63 DPSFGKS
+63 DPTFGKA
-70 ENAKLVSVDSP
+70 ENAKLVSVDAP
-81 IQLKPFQHFID
+81 ISYQTFNHFID

-104 VTPRGMAGQV
+104 VTPRGQPGQV
-114 KQLFVKRGDYVNK
+114 KQIFVKRGDYVNK

-135 DAIARQSLAAAEQ
+135 DAIARQSLVSAEQ
-148 GLETMKTQLSF
+148 GLETMKVQLNF
-159 AKNIYQKQK
+159 ARNIYQKQK

-195 KGMQEQIK
+195 KSMQEQIK
-203 ITKEQLQMTQVY
+203 ITKEQLQMTNVY

-225 NIRVGETFMGG
+225 NIRIGETFMGG

-244 TNLKVTTQIPENYID
+244 TQLKVTTQIPENYID
-259 RVTTGKPI
+259 RVTTGKPVT
-267 IITLPDINKTVS
+267 ITLPDINKTVS

-293 RSFYVEARIPN
+293 RSFYVEAKIPS

-318 MDYNNPKAISVP
+318 MDYSNPKAISVP

-338 KGKYVMVV
+338 KGKYVMVL
-346 SKENNK
+346 SKENGK
-352 IYARKR
+352 SYARKKV
-358 SVTIGQYYGDLLEIK
+358 VTIGQFYADKLEIK
-373 SGLNIG
+373 TGLALG

-387 QGLFDGQLISTSVK
+387 QGLFDGQLVTTEAK

>member
-1 MKQLL
+1 MLL
-6 SIAFISSVLL
+6 FA
-16 LTACGKKQS
+16 AGCGKTKS
-25 GGDSQEVAKKKSQL
+25 NDSEAVAKKK
-39 TELKNQRDNLMVQ
+39 TELADLKKEQDNLLIQ
-52 IGKLEKEIAQL
+52 IGKLEKEIAKL
-63 DPSFGKS
+63 DPAFAKA
-70 ENAKLVSVDSP
+70 ENAKLVSVDAP
-81 IQLKPFQHFID
+81 ISYQPFNHYIE

-104 VTPRGMAGQV
+104 VTPRGIPGQV
-114 KQLFVKRGDYVNK
+114 KQISVKRGDYVNK

-135 DAIARQSLAAAEQ
+135 DAIARQSLVSAEQ
-148 GLETMKTQLSF
+148 GVETMKGQLSF
-159 AKNIYQKQK
+159 ARNIYQKQK

-203 ITKEQLQMTQVY
+203 ITKEQLQMTNVY

-244 TNLKVTTQIPENYID
+244 TQLKVTTQIPENYID
-259 RVTTGKPI
+259 RVTTGKAI
-267 IITLPDINKTVS
+267 NITLPDINKTVS
-279 ANISLTGKIIDPNS
+279 SNISLTGKIIDPNS
-293 RSFYVEARIPN
+293 RSFYVEAKIPS

-318 MDYNNPKAISVP
+318 MDYSNSKAISVP

-338 KGKYVMVV
+338 KGKYVMVL
-346 SKENNK
+346 SKEGDK
-352 IYARKR
+352 TYARKKM
-358 SVTIGQYYGDLLEIK
+358 VIIGQFYADKLEIK
-373 SGLNIG
+373 SGLALG
-379 DQVITEGF
+379 DQVISEGF
-387 QGLFDGQLISTSVK
+387 QGLFDGQLITTAVK